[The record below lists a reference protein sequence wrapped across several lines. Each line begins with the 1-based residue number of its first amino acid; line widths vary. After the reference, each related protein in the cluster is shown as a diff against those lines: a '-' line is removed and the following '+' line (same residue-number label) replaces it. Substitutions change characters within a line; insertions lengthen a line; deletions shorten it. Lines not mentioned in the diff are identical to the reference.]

1 MRLSLF
7 LLYLSCLIFGSQ
19 STAHA
24 GVMSVRDNTVYNHKP
39 SHKDQSLIFLHTD
52 LRVTQPPTISKYN
65 APEVIAEE
73 REDEDHTDQLYKQVK
88 PAYSFQSY
96 YLPQIF
102 TDRSDREKFIS
113 PGLSPAIDRYLLIR
127 VLRI

>member
-7 LLYLSCLIFGSQ
+7 LLYLTCLIFGSQ
-19 STAHA
+19 HTAHA
-24 GVMSVRDNTVYNHKP
+24 GVMPVRDNTVYNHKP
-39 SHKDQSLIFLHTD
+39 SHSDQTRIFFHND
-52 LRVTQPPTISKYN
+52 SRVSPLTTISTYN
-65 APEVIAEE
+65 APEVLAEE

-88 PAYSFQSY
+88 PAYSLQAY

-102 TDRSDREKFIS
+102 TDRSDSEICIS
-113 PGLSPAIDRYLLIR
+113 PALSFATDRYLLIR